1 MVSREDDR
9 ILYEDPDDEI
19 KVVGRGPISVG
30 LAVLALVAGIVY
42 VSWTTP
48 SFGSNKYA
56 RAYDT
61 SGPIAAPLLGFDAS
75 SGNFKACDGT
85 RQAHPDFSIVVVGA
99 PTDGQYA
106 DGQQVVA
113 RVVQFVVIDSNHD
126 PHYGRDVQAQS
137 LCTLP

>member
-9 ILYEDPDDEI
+9 ILYEDPDDGI
-19 KVVGRGPISVG
+19 KAISRGLISVG

-42 VSWTTP
+42 ISWTTP
-48 SFGSNKYA
+48 SFGSNKNA
-56 RAYDT
+56 RDYDT

-75 SGNFKACDGT
+75 SGNFKICDGT

-99 PTDGQYA
+99 PTDGQ
-106 DGQQVVA
+106 QVVA
-113 RVVQFVVIDSNHD
+113 RVVQFVVVDGNHD
-126 PHYGRDVQAQS
+126 PRHGPDVQAQS

>member
-19 KVVGRGPISVG
+19 KVVSRGPISVG
-30 LAVLALVAGIVY
+30 LVALALVAGIVY

-48 SFGSNKYA
+48 SLGSKHSLA
-56 RAYDT
+56 HET
-61 SGPIAAPLLGFDAS
+61 SGAIAAPEAGFDAS

-85 RQAHPDFSIVVVGA
+85 LQAGPDFSIVVAGG
-99 PTDGQYA
+99 PA

-113 RVVQFVVIDSNHD
+113 RVVQFVVVDGNHD
-126 PHYGRDVQAQS
+126 PRHGPDVQAQS